1 MYIFNRR
8 RNIISIIF
16 LTYTQISM
24 VDIVR
29 HGKVHIYKLLYKN
42 LVCIYIYIY
51 IYITQQKPRGK
62 QILRISKNFVERTCT
77 LLEDLA
83 NIIYWIHFYE
93 FVLDGIIK
101 LGKRALLSSRLC
113 STHK

>member
-1 MYIFNRR
+1 
-8 RNIISIIF
+8 
-16 LTYTQISM
+16 M

-51 IYITQQKPRGK
+51 ITQQKPRGK
-62 QILRISKNFVERTCT
+62 KILRISKNFVERTCT